1 MIIGDCFLVHN
12 RNNELAECLFYERLY
27 LFFKDA
33 MFDYSIVRVVC
44 LAILWR
50 MTDGIFPYGKDAVD
64 ENLVLI
70 IVGEVQMHLVNRTN
84 NHMPPVTP

>member
-1 MIIGDCFLVHN
+1 MSNLHFI
-12 RNNELAECLFYERLY
+12 LFYKRLY

-50 MTDGIFPYGKDAVD
+50 MTDGIFSYGKDAVD
-64 ENLVLI
+64 EKLILFVL
-70 IVGEVQMHLVNRTN
+70 G
-84 NHMPPVTP
+84 